1 MDNPASLDQFDLKI
15 LEHLQREGRCSN
27 VDLAKRVGLS
37 ESPCLARTRQLQE
50 TGVIQGYGAEVALD
64 KLGAHVIVFCEVTLA
79 SHRTNDLREFEAG
92 AARYG
97 EIVECYNI
105 CGGYDYLL
113 KIVAPGVAHFQALME
128 RLLDDELGIAKF
140 SSRIVL
146 REPLARRDVPIRVIL
161 GAKNS
166 WE

>member
-1 MDNPASLDQFDLKI
+1 MDTPASLDSFDIKI

-27 VDLAKRVGLS
+27 VELAKRVGLS
-37 ESPCLARTRQLQE
+37 ESPCLARTRQLQDA
-50 TGVIQGYGAEVALD
+50 GLIRGYGAEVALD

-79 SHRTNDLREFEAG
+79 SHRSQDLRKFEAG
-92 AARYG
+92 VAKYP

-113 KIVAPGVAHFQALME
+113 KIVAPGVAHFQALMD
-128 RLLDDELGIAKF
+128 RLLDDELGISKF

-146 REPLARRDVPIRVIL
+146 REPLAPRTVPLRVIL
-161 GAKNS
+161 SANNS

>member
-1 MDNPASLDQFDLKI
+1 MDSSASLDQFDIKI
-15 LEHLQREGRCSN
+15 LEYLQREGRCSN
-27 VDLAKRVGLS
+27 VDLARHVGLS

-50 TGVIQGYGAEVALD
+50 SGVIRGYGAEVALE
-64 KLGAHVIVFCEVTLA
+64 KLGAHVIVFCEVTLG
-79 SHRTNDLREFEAG
+79 SHRSHDLRKFEAG
-92 AARYG
+92 AARYA
-97 EIVECYNI
+97 EIVECFNI

-113 KIVAPGVAHFQALME
+113 KIVAPGVAHFQALMD

-146 REPLARRDVPIRVIL
+146 REPLARRDLPLRVIL
-161 GAKNS
+161 GAKKS

>member
-1 MDNPASLDQFDLKI
+1 MDTSLDSFDIKI

-27 VDLAKRVGLS
+27 VDLARRVGLS
-37 ESPCLARTRQLQE
+37 ESPCLARTRQLQDA
-50 TGVIQGYGAEVALD
+50 GLIRGFGAEVALD
-64 KLGAHVIVFCEVTLA
+64 KLGAHVIVFCEVTLG
-79 SHRTNDLREFEAG
+79 SHRSHDLRKFEAG
-92 AARYG
+92 AARYP

-113 KIVAPGVAHFQALME
+113 KIVAPGVAHFQALMD
-128 RLLDDELGIAKF
+128 RLLDDEIGISKF

-146 REPLARRDVPIRVIL
+146 REPLAPRTVPVRVIL

>member
-1 MDNPASLDQFDLKI
+1 MDNSASLDQFDIKI
-15 LEHLQREGRCSN
+15 IEHLQREGRCSN
-27 VDLAKRVGLS
+27 VDLAKHVGLS

-50 TGVIQGYGAEVALD
+50 SGVIRGYGAEVALD
-64 KLGAHVIVFCEVTLA
+64 KLGAHVTVFCEVTLA
-79 SHRTNDLREFEAG
+79 SHRSNDLRKFEAG
-92 AARYG
+92 AARYA

-113 KIVAPGVAHFQALME
+113 KIVAPGVAHFQALMD

-146 REPLARRDVPIRVIL
+146 RESLPRRDVPLRVIL
-161 GAKNS
+161 RGTKS

>member
-1 MDNPASLDQFDLKI
+1 MDTPAPLDQFDIKI

-37 ESPCLARTRQLQE
+37 ESPCLARTRQMQE

-64 KLGAHVIVFCEVTLA
+64 KLGPHVIVFCEVTLA
-79 SHRTNDLREFEAG
+79 SHRTPDLRRFEAG
-92 AARYG
+92 AARYA

-161 GAKNS
+161 GAKKS